1 MTEIFDDWPEK
12 YDEWFETP
20 MGELVRAYESGL
32 LLEMLRPETG
42 EGILDAGCGTGVF
55 TRDLLASGASVTG
68 LDLSLPML
76 RRAGRKA
83 ALRPFCM
90 VQGDLR
96 HLPFGENVFDKAV
109 SVTAIEFIEDGK
121 GAVRELF
128 RVTRPGGRIVVAS
141 LNGLS
146 PWAIR
151 RKAAA
156 GEGHPL
162 FRHARFRSP
171 EEMAALAP
179 VPCVIKTAIH
189 FLKHDDP
196 QRAPTVEENG
206 QAKGLDTG
214 AFLVVQWEKPQSG
227 KEV

>member
-12 YDEWFETP
+12 YDQWFETP
-20 MGELVRAYESGL
+20 IGELVRIYESGL
-32 LLEMLRPETG
+32 IQEMLRPETG
-42 EGILDAGCGTGVF
+42 EQILDAGCGTGVF

-83 ALRPFCM
+83 ALCPFCM
-90 VQGDLR
+90 VQGDLSQ
-96 HLPFGENVFDKAV
+96 LPFGENVFDKTV

-121 GAVRELF
+121 GAVSELF

-141 LNGLS
+141 LNRLS

-151 RKAAA
+151 RREAA
-156 GEGHPL
+156 GEGHSL

-171 EEMAALAP
+171 DEMAALAP

-189 FLKHDDP
+189 FLKHDSP
-196 QRAPTVEENG
+196 QRARIVEENG

-214 AFLVVQWEKPQSG
+214 AFLVVQWEKPQNG
-227 KEV
+227 KEI

>member
-1 MTEIFDDWPEK
+1 VTEIFDDWPDK
-12 YDEWFETP
+12 YDQWFETP
-20 MGELVRAYESGL
+20 MGELVRVYESGL
-32 LLEMLRPETG
+32 IQEMLRPETG
-42 EGILDAGCGTGVF
+42 EHILDAGCGTGVF
-55 TRDLLASGASVTG
+55 TRDLLEAGASVTG

-76 RRAGRKA
+76 RRARRKA
-83 ALRPFCM
+83 SLCPFRT
-90 VQGDLR
+90 VQGDLSQ
-96 HLPFGENVFDKAV
+96 LPFGENVFDKAV

-128 RVTRPGGRIVVAS
+128 RVTRPGGRIIVAS
-141 LNGLS
+141 LNRLS

-151 RKAAA
+151 RKEAA

-196 QRAPTVEENG
+196 QQARIVEENG
-206 QAKGLDTG
+206 QTKGLDTG
-214 AFLVVQWEKPQSG
+214 AFLVVQWEKPQSR